1 MLPPKSMSST
11 PPLSVILVHHA
22 GSAHLAACLESIGIQ
37 RHVLPELIVVDRSGD
52 AAAAAELARRRERF
66 ATLLTEPGLGP
77 VAAANRGLAHAH
89 GEWVLFLRS
98 DDRLV
103 GDMILSESLNW
114 MRKTEAGV
122 VAGEAACNDG
132 HLAKLTS
139 HPNPL
144 RGAFVPPSATFYR
157 RSLFEENGEF
167 DATLPHLAVYDFTLR
182 LWKSRIR
189 FKPIPLRVVAGEHRL
204 KPSLALAR
212 EEIAVRHRHFSRGRS
227 LGSDVRSLLRGLLR

>member
-1 MLPPKSMSST
+1 M
-11 PPLSVILVHHA
+11 ILLHHA
-22 GSAHLAACLESIGIQ
+22 GSAHLSACLESIEIQ
-37 RHVLPELIVVDRSGD
+37 RHLRPELIVVDRSGD
-52 AAAAAELARRRERF
+52 AAAAAELARHRERF
-66 ATLLTEPGLGP
+66 ALLLTAPELGA
-77 VAAANRGLAHAH
+77 VDAANRGLTHAT

-103 GDMILSESLNW
+103 GDMILSECLNW

-122 VAGEAACNDG
+122 VVGEAACNDG

-144 RGAFVPPSATFYR
+144 RGPFVPPSATFYR

-167 DATLPHLAVYDFTLR
+167 DATLPQLAVYDFTLR

-189 FKPIPLRVVAGEHRL
+189 FKPIPLRVVAGEYRL
-204 KPSLALAR
+204 RPSLAVAR
-212 EEIAVRHRHFSRGRS
+212 EEIAVRRRHFSRSRR
-227 LGSDVRSLLRGLLR
+227 LLSDLRSLLRGAFGR